1 LDGLSIASNKEF
13 MVDAASTRMVAVSLQ
28 IMDGT
33 LKSGTH
39 PIKFG
44 VEALGTDLNVSE
56 KSIFYMPR

>member
-13 MVDAASTRMVAVSLQ
+13 MVDGASTRMVAVSLQ
-28 IMDGT
+28 IEDGT

-44 VEALGTDLNVSE
+44 IEALGTDQRVDE